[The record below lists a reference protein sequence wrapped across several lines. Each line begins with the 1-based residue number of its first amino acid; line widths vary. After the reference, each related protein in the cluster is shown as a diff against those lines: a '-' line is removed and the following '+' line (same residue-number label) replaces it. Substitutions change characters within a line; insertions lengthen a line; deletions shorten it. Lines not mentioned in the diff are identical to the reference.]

1 MTIERQSCWRLDRG
15 VVGERAISSCLA
27 DALRVGEVTLDH
39 RLGSALWADALT
51 KPLPAQSLEKFCR
64 GIHLCHDPITQNTE
78 QTVMVSGEGL
88 RLSKCMAAM
97 LAGVSL
103 LPKGAAQEVCEK
115 GELEAKS
122 QTSVMSDLGWM
133 LVLAGLV
140 CLLHMVKDLGVTWLQ
155 RLVAGKENIKVKLLD
170 ENA

>member
-1 MTIERQSCWRLDRG
+1 
-15 VVGERAISSCLA
+15 
-27 DALRVGEVTLDH
+27 
-39 RLGSALWADALT
+39 
-51 KPLPAQSLEKFCR
+51 
-64 GIHLCHDPITQNTE
+64 
-78 QTVMVSGEGL
+78 MVSGEGL